1 MRRWSILLYV
11 SLSLLLLGGCDASLA
26 ADRHDAERLL
36 LIQTMGLDREDGHL
50 VMSVSSG
57 LGPDEKPSLVMSAA
71 ASGIEDA
78 IARLQNYSPENQLF
92 YAHVQ
97 YLLLGEQFAGSDLD
111 QVIEWVDRSPTLRMD
126 TNMLI
131 VRGTARDAVVD
142 SSEQAT
148 DITQRLA
155 SLDRQAQASGWSV
168 RTLREVAAALAEG
181 DGALCLTVRTAPS
194 DGNVFTEDQRA
205 DAVVPA
211 GYAILNGDGLAAFLS
226 PEASLGAEL
235 LTGDPTG
242 LLITVEGCTLELL
255 GGSAEIDGRFAG
267 DGAVE
272 GLDIRC
278 TLQAGLL
285 EKAEDRS
292 ISPEKLNE
300 ALSGTVG
307 EWVYEALD
315 AAQQLG
321 CDYLGLRRAALKSA
335 PDKAAA
341 GRAWGEAFPAIPISV
356 TVDGIVERSYDLAE

>member
-1 MRRWSILLYV
+1 M
-11 SLSLLLLGGCDASLA
+11 
-26 ADRHDAERLL
+26 
-36 LIQTMGLDREDGHL
+36 
-50 VMSVSSG
+50 
-57 LGPDEKPSLVMSAA
+57 
-71 ASGIEDA
+71 
-78 IARLQNYSPENQLF
+78 
-92 YAHVQ
+92 
-97 YLLLGEQFAGSDLD
+97 
-111 QVIEWVDRSPTLRMD
+111 
-126 TNMLI
+126 
-131 VRGTARDAVVD
+131 
-142 SSEQAT
+142 
-148 DITQRLA
+148 
-155 SLDRQAQASGWSV
+155 

-321 CDYLGLRRAALKSA
+321 CDYLGLRRAALKNA